1 MKSFSLEAIR
11 RAVIWRLNNMWPL
24 EPPSPIP
31 NLHCLPAYDPFGRPI
46 LVIKVIPLEDT
57 ISQKHLIIKA
67 FEQFR
72 IYLKVLC
79 DGVKDAREPTL
90 QYVALLDLHQLSL
103 QNIDIDLFNW
113 ILREVIPIYPGMV
126 AGGEL
131 HFLPS
136 FHFNCTDLN
145 SIYYELFMGSF
156 GNVDYLQASVTR
168 SCTIEGVFPV
178 K

>member
-46 LVIKVIPLEDT
+46 LLIKVIPLEDT

-67 FEQFR
+67 FEQLR

-79 DGVKDAREPTL
+79 DEVKDAREPTL

-103 QNIDIDLFNW
+103 HNIV
-113 ILREVIPIYPGMV
+113 R
-126 AGGEL
+126 
-131 HFLPS
+131 S
-136 FHFNCTDLN
+136 FYVKAFFH
-145 SIYYELFMGSF
+145 S
-156 GNVDYLQASVTR
+156 DYAL
-168 SCTIEGVFPV
+168 GY
-178 K
+178 